1 MTASYVLV
9 TAAVVLLAEGIGL
22 GLIVPQIQSQ
32 DALIGEAQT
41 TATIYADKIGG
52 GAATTGDLRLP
63 TGGFGEPGVL
73 VKPGDVAISNKILVV
88 PLVEGK
94 TDASAPMT
102 VGLVVSK
109 EGVVMSSSYPA
120 RYPVGASPG
129 KDLPQG
135 WLGGG
140 SGIGAVREGKVA
152 WATSLIFPLYPD
164 SGKPG
169 KGPGPNGAGVDKSKL
184 LGFVYVQAP
193 LQPAVG
199 PSPAAL
205 GALIQTGLLILALT
219 IPVGLVFGILTTRG
233 AVRRL
238 RRLADGTVGFAEG
251 DFSARVPE
259 SGSDE
264 VAQLERH
271 FNQMAG
277 RLQESIAE
285 QRALAERNARM
296 GERSRIS
303 RELHDSISQDLF
315 SLSTLA
321 GGLKKALPASSRL
334 QPQLAVLNTTVGSMI
349 QEMRA
354 LLLELRPTALDEKGL
369 LPALEDL
376 CEAYEE
382 RVGVRVVKELER
394 VNLDPAGEHAV
405 FRVAQEGLANA
416 ARHAEAGR
424 IELSL
429 RPSAGGAELVVA
441 DDGRGF
447 DQRRSP
453 SRHGLG
459 LKLMA
464 ERIHELGGSVSISS
478 RPGKGTRLRVSL
490 PALQP

>member
-1 MTASYVLV
+1 M
-9 TAAVVLLAEGIGL
+9 
-22 GLIVPQIQSQ
+22 PQIQSQ

-52 GAATTGDLRLP
+52 GAASTGDLRLP
-63 TGGFGEPGVL
+63 TGAIGEAGVF
-73 VKPGDVAISNKILVV
+73 VKPGAVLVSNKMLVV
-88 PLVEGK
+88 PQVEGK
-94 TDASAPMT
+94 TFAGTPMT
-102 VGLVVSK
+102 VALVVSTD
-109 EGVVMSSSYPA
+109 GVVMSTSYPA
-120 RYPVGASPG
+120 HYPVGASVRSS
-129 KDLPQG
+129 LPAG

-140 SGIGAVREGKVA
+140 SGTGAVSEGKVA
-152 WATSLIFPLYPD
+152 WATAPIFPLYPD
-164 SGKPG
+164 GGKPG
-169 KGPGPNGAGVDKSKL
+169 KGPGPNGAGVDKSSL

-205 GALIQTGLLILALT
+205 GPLVQTGLLLLALT
-219 IPVGLVFGILTTRG
+219 IPVGLLFGFLTTRG

-238 RRLADGTVGFAEG
+238 RRLAGGTVGFAEG

-259 SGSDE
+259 SGTDE
-264 VAQLERH
+264 VSQLERH
-271 FNQMAG
+271 FNQMAES
-277 RLQESIAE
+277 LQTSIAE
-285 QRALAERNARM
+285 QRALAERNARL

-321 GGLKKALPASSRL
+321 AGLKKALPESSRL
-334 QPQLAVLNTTVGSMI
+334 QPQLATLGATVGSMI

-369 LPALEDL
+369 LPALEGL
-376 CEAYEE
+376 CEAYEKGS
-382 RVGVRVVKELER
+382 GVRVVTQLEH
-394 VNLDPAGEHAV
+394 VNLDAAGEHAV

-429 RPSAGGAELVVA
+429 HPAAGGAELVVA

-447 DQRRSP
+447 DQRRAAGK
-453 SRHGLG
+453 HGLG

-464 ERIHELGGSVSISS
+464 ERIQELGGSVSISS
-478 RPGKGTRLRVSL
+478 RPGRGTELRVSL
-490 PALQP
+490 PAVTP